1 MTCHE
6 HASNCCAEWCKG
18 CQRGIVTD
26 EREQAVIKAAE
37 AWLAWGYKDV
47 ARSAYSPETWEEK
60 LAKAVRAL
68 QEARDE

>member
-1 MTCHE
+1 MSEPNHWPE
-6 HASNCCAEWCKG
+6 AEALY
-18 CQRGIVTD
+18 D
-26 EREQAVIKAAE
+26 AEQAVIEAAE
-37 AWLAWGYKDV
+37 SWLAWGYKDV